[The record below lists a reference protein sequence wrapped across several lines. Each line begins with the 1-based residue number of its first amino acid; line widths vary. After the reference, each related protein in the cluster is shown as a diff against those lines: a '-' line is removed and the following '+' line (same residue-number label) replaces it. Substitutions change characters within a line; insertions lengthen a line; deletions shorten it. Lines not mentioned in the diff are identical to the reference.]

1 MTRKFATLLALAL
14 ACAVPASAH
23 AYIPP
28 GFIGVSPQSPATT
41 SDFRLMREAGITSV
55 RLPLNWVGDPAAQP
69 ARRRAGLERIRPRGR
84 NRRRRGDPD
93 HAVHL
98 RSTRPGSPRIRSTC
112 RSDSAW
118 QRWAWANFL
127 RATQRRYGPEGEF
140 WEEHPELD
148 AYPIRKWEIWN
159 EQNIVTFASDP
170 DPVRY
175 ATLLRISGR
184 VLHNG
189 DPGAKVILGGFFGR
203 PLQVPPNVATGDY
216 LSRVYRAGNVKPF
229 FDGVALH
236 PYVAEARAMRAQ
248 ILNLRRIMGSNGDAA
263 TPIYLTELGWGSRGG
278 PTRWERGLYGQ
289 ARQLSQAF
297 SMISAHRLDWRLGGV
312 WWFTWSDE
320 GGSCQ
325 FCRSAGLLTDQRE
338 AKPSWYR
345 FNAWTGG
352 DPDIVPRADFDD
364 EPSLETSRPQA

>member
-1 MTRKFATLLALAL
+1 MTRKIAILLALAL

-28 GFIGVSPQSPATT
+28 GFIGVSPQSPATS
-41 SDFRLMREAGITSV
+41 SDFELMREAGITSV
-55 RLPLNWVGDPAAQP
+55 RLPLNWSAIQRLSPLGGEPDWSGFDREVEIAAEEGIRIMPFISSTPVWVASDPLILPVG
-69 ARRRAGLERIRPRGR
+69 
-84 NRRRRGDPD
+84 
-93 HAVHL
+93 
-98 RSTRPGSPRIRSTC
+98 SS
-112 RSDSAW
+112 W

-127 RATQRRYGPEGEF
+127 RATQYRYGPEGEF

-159 EQNIVTFASDP
+159 EQNIVTFAADP
-170 DPVRY
+170 DPARY
-175 ATLLRISGR
+175 ATLLRIAGR

-189 DPGAKVILGGFFGR
+189 DPGAKVIVGGFFGR
-203 PLQVPPNVATGDY
+203 PLQIPPNIATGDY
-216 LSRVYRAGNVKPF
+216 LARIYAAGNVKPF

-248 ILNLRRIMGSNGDAA
+248 ILNMRRIMANHNDNR
-263 TPIYLTELGWGSRGG
+263 TPIYLTELGWGSRSG
-278 PTRWERGLYGQ
+278 PSRWERGLYGQ

-297 SMISAHRLDWRLGGV
+297 SMVSTHRLDWRLGGV

-320 GGSCQ
+320 GGSCL

-352 DPDIVPRADFDD
+352 DPDIVPRAEVGD
-364 EPSLETSRPQA
+364 EPSLEVPAG

>member
-1 MTRKFATLLALAL
+1 MTRKFAILVALAL
-14 ACAVPASAH
+14 VCALPASAH
-23 AYIPP
+23 AYIPE

-41 SDFRLMREAGITSV
+41 SDFKLMREAGVSSV
-55 RLPLNWVGDPAAQP
+55 RLPLNWSAIQRLSPLGGEPDWSGFDREVEIAAEEGIRIMPFVSSTPVWVAPDPLALPVG
-69 ARRRAGLERIRPRGR
+69 
-84 NRRRRGDPD
+84 
-93 HAVHL
+93 
-98 RSTRPGSPRIRSTC
+98 
-112 RSDSAW
+112 SAW

-127 RATQRRYGPEGEF
+127 RATQYRYGPEGEF
-140 WEEHPELD
+140 WEERPELD

-159 EQNIVTFASDP
+159 EQNIITFASDP

-216 LSRVYRAGNVKPF
+216 LSRVYRAGKVKPY

-248 ILNLRRIMGSNGDAA
+248 ILNMRRIMASNGDAA

-297 SMISAHRLDWRLGGV
+297 SMISTHRLDWRLGGV

-352 DPDIVPRADFDD
+352 DPNIVPRADFGD
-364 EPSLETSRPQA
+364 EPSLEVPAG